1 MTVTRAQHRDDVH
14 FLRAGDGV
22 PITLIRVRGE
32 AKPTRTPVL
41 LVHGIGM
48 RAEMFRPPAV
58 RSLVD
63 VLLDEGWDVWLLNWR
78 GSLDLDPIPWT
89 LDDVARWDLPAAAAE
104 ITRHTGASTIRVVA
118 HCAGAAATSMA
129 VVAGL
134 LPEVDTVIAN
144 GLSLHLVLP
153 RFSRFKLQTVR
164 PLLQRFEPYVDAA
177 WGDGPEEFVP
187 LITRSAV
194 RLWHTECR
202 NPTCNMASFA
212 IGSGSHALWL
222 HANLDD
228 TTHDWLRHEFGKIPM
243 SAYHQLAVSAK
254 AGQLVSVTRTADLPS
269 RFADAPPRTQARFVL
284 VTGEQNRTFLP
295 AGQRMTHQWLNQHRP
310 GLHGLY
316 VLPGYSHGDI
326 FIGRR
331 AHVDAF
337 PLMLEE
343 LSATDRGAGA
353 SAA

>member
-1 MTVTRAQHRDDVH
+1 MTITRARHRDEVT

-22 PITLIRVRGE
+22 PITLIHVRGDAE
-32 AKPTRTPVL
+32 PTTGPVL
-41 LVHGIGM
+41 LVHGVGM
-48 RAEMFRPPAV
+48 RAELFRPPAV

-78 GSLDLDPIPWT
+78 GSIDLDPLPWT
-89 LDDVARWDLPAAAAE
+89 LDDVARHDLPAAVTE
-104 ITRHTGASTIRVVA
+104 ITRQTGASTVKVVA

-129 VVAGL
+129 AVAGL
-134 LPEVDTVIAN
+134 LPEVDTIVAN

-153 RFSRFKLQTVR
+153 PFSRFKLRALR
-164 PLLQRFEPYVDAA
+164 PLLQRFEPYIDAA
-177 WGDGPEEFVP
+177 WGDGPENLVP
-187 LITRSAV
+187 LVTRSAV

-212 IGSGSHALWL
+212 IGSGPHALWL
-222 HANLDD
+222 HANLDEA
-228 TTHDWLRHEFGKIPM
+228 THEWLRHEFGKIPM

-254 AGQLVSVTRTADLPS
+254 AGQLVSVARAGGLPE
-269 RFADAPPRTQARFVL
+269 RFADASPRTQARFVL

-295 AGQRMTHQWLNQHRP
+295 AGQRATHQWLSGHRP
-310 GLHGLY
+310 GLDSLY

-331 AHVDAF
+331 AHLDVF
-337 PLMLEE
+337 PLLLEE
-343 LSATDRGAGA
+343 LGR
-353 SAA
+353 